1 MIIYVF
7 ILYVKYM
14 VPNQHK
20 STKCV
25 GKWIAMDSDEGVE
38 QCYVGMI

>member
-1 MIIYVF
+1 MRLDDHLF

-20 STKCV
+20 SMKYV
-25 GKWIAMDSDEGVE
+25 GKWIVMDSD
-38 QCYVGMI
+38 